1 MWFLRTRLE
10 GCFCI
15 EITKKKKTEI
25 QTLGGEL
32 NENLQYIN
40 EYASFERIVVHGIR
54 AKLVSN

>member
-1 MWFLRTRLE
+1 MKLQ
-10 GCFCI
+10 
-15 EITKKKKTEI
+15 KKKKTEI

-40 EYASFERIVVHGIR
+40 EYESFERIVVHGIR